1 METENMGSF
10 ISELRHEKG
19 WTQKELAE
27 RVGVSDKAVSKWER
41 GHSIPDIS
49 TMTLLCKELEI
60 TINELLSGQRLSSE
74 DYDKKAEENMMKL
87 MEENEKGK
95 SNSAWNIIGTVLGFC
110 SVMIILALSG
120 ISAGGIRN
128 FSFYMDGPSL
138 VIVFLLLVFILSAAG
153 LFKEYFRGFVVA
165 FTGGREMGKGELEK
179 IYWAHHYG
187 KLTAVVAGVVVSIG
201 GIVVCLNVLAEAA
214 REVLLVNLSMAM
226 LGFLYGAIFFAISLF
241 VELKVKLILRRFEE

>member
-10 ISELRHEKG
+10 ISELRHENG

-27 RVGVSDKAVSKWER
+27 RIGVSDKAVSKWER

-60 TINELLSGQRLSSE
+60 SINELLSGQRLSSE

-95 SNSAWNIIGTVLGFC
+95 SNSGWNIIGTVLGLC
-110 SVMIILALSG
+110 SAMIILVLNG
-120 ISAGGIRN
+120 ISAGGFRN
-128 FSFYMDGPSL
+128 FNFYLDVPTL
-138 VIVFLLLVFILSAAG
+138 VIVFLLLVFILSATG
-153 LFKEYFRGFVVA
+153 LFKDYFRGFAVV

-179 IYWAHHYG
+179 IYLAHHYG

-201 GIVVCLNVLAEAA
+201 GIVVCLNVLAEAG

-226 LGFLYGAIFFAISLF
+226 LGFLYGALFFAISLF